1 MAVGCAIYYNRR
13 HRRWGHL
20 FQNRYKSIICDE
32 DAYFKELVRYIH
44 LNPLRAKLVKSLTKL
59 DRYRWSG
66 HGAIMGK
73 VKCDW
78 QHRDYVLRWFG
89 KKEAVPIEEIK
100 GGSRRRKASR
110 VRTRIAIGFQID
122 Q

>member
-1 MAVGCAIYYNRR
+1 LVVQYITIDVIGAGGIYFKTATSR
-13 HRRWGHL
+13 
-20 FQNRYKSIICDE
+20 FICDE